1 MAATNK
7 EALWA
12 QGHDETV
19 ELLQNSDD
27 AGAPSAEIHFRTR
40 SYLDNKVSRVNGN
53 TALPDLKTTPVH
65 EYMFRN
71 SGQVF
76 RDEDWKRLKKIAD
89 GNPDEEKIGAFGVG
103 FYSIFSV
110 CEAPIV
116 TSGTQWMGFYFKDG
130 TDQLFV
136 RRGNL
141 PTPSEP
147 VTGTQWTEFSMPL
160 RESSPMP
167 NAFDFTRFLVTSLTF
182 MRTLS
187 EVSIWFD
194 DVRLSI
200 VTKATGPE
208 KALGLPRG
216 LRARSGTGA
225 MTVSKVTSRAL
236 HIKAEVLRWVYSA
249 GSEKP
254 KQEKAPQPTRESFF
268 SSIFSGLSSS
278 QLFTPPRTPQPTEPP
293 KTAAQINEELM
304 GSVDSSV
311 LLAVYSAHAN
321 VKLDPKLAVELQ
333 RSTKKN
339 APSQVRVDL
348 IYTGKDEYDESVAE
362 EEKQKLATGIFKG
375 LRADLDGSGTTK
387 VFIGHSTGQTTG
399 LGGHLSARFIPT
411 VERES
416 IDLQDRN
423 VAVWNRE
430 LLYVGGYLARA
441 AYELEMSQLRE
452 LWDGVSVTGDSSK
465 AESQAWLQ
473 KRATH
478 ALRFFTFHPSHPS
491 LVVSELLE
499 LGFFGCAEQRT
510 FPMLS
515 TKGIL
520 DANRVRMPNPDFSF
534 LETLPVVHPD
544 IVSGA
549 PQMVTALRRRGFLAD
564 IQFKDVLDELRARP
578 LTEKQMV
585 ECLKWRAR
593 LNTDGLRAHEATL
606 RREFLDACI
615 FVPDGEP
622 DKLVALSSVKTFIS
636 PQAAS
641 RIIVDGPL
649 PRHTLPFSVSRQV
662 PAEQLNSMLGWTELS
677 VVEWLSYVVAPDK
690 PHAVE
695 FDIAVS
701 AVWAERV
708 LQCLARDLPTLS
720 QTDKTDVVARLAG
733 VTCIP
738 TKAGM
743 VTPDKAYFMSVN
755 LFQDLPIV
763 ALPKTPAV
771 RGNLEKL
778 LTLLG
783 VRRHVDLQLVFTRMI
798 GAGEWNTYQLVKYL
812 CSVQST
818 LTEDEITR
826 LSATRAFPSE
836 GVDDD
841 KEKLAP
847 GARPQR
853 FAPRDLYEPTDTF
866 RAMNLPVL
874 KWDDTHKWRA
884 SSDEAQFLAKVG
896 LRKFPPLD
904 TLLELASGK
913 DAKAAA
919 TALRY
924 LLDNVGA
931 GQHYE
936 HYHPSRFPNS
946 KFVPA
951 VKPDGTKTMETPL
964 NVFASPDCAVM
975 GFTVLDAALR
985 SEARKLHV
993 DEYPSAAR
1001 LVDVL
1006 SKNPPT
1012 DQATARAWFEFL
1024 AGRSG
1029 DFSPPQFAM
1038 LKTLKFIPATKQVA
1052 GKEQTQLMSPK
1063 EVFFG
1068 GGAHAAKRAHFSQ
1081 LFTFVDFGE
1090 RAKTFLRS
1098 CGVADEPNPDEIVQ
1112 MLIADPKR
1120 FYKLAG
1126 GYDGFLDELRFIAAN
1141 ERSITPST
1149 RAKLKSSPAFVATK
1163 MIPKKIAEKAK
1174 PEDGEDDLYEAVHDL
1189 IVASNAVI
1197 NDDQL
1202 AASLFASEVFCAPQ
1216 EDMLEGFYAQFG
1228 SPRLSGLIKEE
1239 YRVDIEVKDTAA
1251 SGQAE
1256 QIRALIVERLP
1267 LFLNDMRATSRSLE
1281 LSWDWLQKPGN
1292 FYVSMVRKI
1301 IRVITFQQGIAR
1313 KVESQDVSASARHA
1327 TPTSFMSRPGPLALS
1342 LSQSASLDMYDVASG
1357 LCRLILKVP
1366 RSQDSLLLLT
1376 LLTTDLRSLRR
1387 RGYNIDRILQ
1397 RQVAERRAL
1406 QEAAAAERKAEA
1418 EQLAKTQA
1426 TNTRLLS
1433 DDEVL
1438 EPRAGRN
1445 SIDQGRPV
1453 SPDNHRM
1460 SSRLRGLFGIK
1471 SEKHDR
1477 PQGDTASEIE
1487 SPRTPGSTIAPPPPP
1502 SRSTRPQ
1509 LPSVVNTILSK
1520 PEAHAT
1526 PKSEIDRNV
1535 QQAIAGCRPENSTR
1549 LRDRTT
1555 MTMVKEAQNE
1565 GYCDISGRVEDLE
1578 LVGTVSGVKIFIAP
1592 SIPER
1597 QAVFQAKMASIER
1610 FLFVVNPLR
1619 DLYKLPPSSLHI
1631 FLDASGP
1638 TIAFNRGGSLFLNLR
1653 YYEAWHDQDVL
1664 AGKPGNAYKSWFFSL
1679 AHEIAHNLV
1688 QQHDAEHEFYF
1699 STISQAHVSGLATLL
1714 LQHGP

>member
-19 ELLQNSDD
+19 EVNQRALIDKVLARYSGEFTVFRELLQNSDD

-615 FVPDGEP
+615 F
-622 DKLVALSSVKTFIS
+622 TFIS

-701 AVWAERV
+701 AVWRSACCNR
-708 LQCLARDLPTLS
+708 QNRCRRKARRRHMYS
-720 QTDKTDVVARLAG
+720 HQS
-733 VTCIP
+733 
-738 TKAGM
+738 GM

-783 VRRHVDLQLVFTRMI
+783 VRRHVDLQLVFTRII

-826 LSATRAFPSE
+826 LSATRAFPIE

-847 GARPQR
+847 
-853 FAPRDLYEPTDTF
+853 DLYEPTDTF

-924 LLDNVGA
+924 LLDN
-931 GQHYE
+931 

-975 GFTVLDAALR
+975 ASR

-1024 AGRSG
+1024 AGSQWRCT
-1029 DFSPPQFAM
+1029 FSPPQFAM

-1081 LFTFVDFGE
+1081 LFTFVDLANG
-1090 RAKTFLRS
+1090 AKTFLRS

-1120 FYKLAG
+1120 FYKLAAQI
-1126 GYDGFLDELRFIAAN
+1126 IAAN

-1163 MIPKKIAEKAK
+1163 MIPKKIAEKANPRTAK
-1174 PEDGEDDLYEAVHDL
+1174 TTFTRLGR
-1189 IVASNAVI
+1189 IS
-1197 NDDQL
+1197 
-1202 AASLFASEVFCAPQ
+1202 FASEVFCAPQ

-1281 LSWDWLQKPGN
+1281 LSWDGYRSRQLL
-1292 FYVSMVRKI
+1292 
-1301 IRVITFQQGIAR
+1301 RVYGIAR

-1327 TPTSFMSRPGPLALS
+1327 TPTSFI
-1342 LSQSASLDMYDVASG
+1342 QSASLDMYDVASG

-1387 RGYNIDRILQ
+1387 RGYNSESFLIASCK

-1433 DDEVL
+1433 DDE
-1438 EPRAGRN
+1438 
-1445 SIDQGRPV
+1445 GRPV

-1526 PKSEIDRNV
+1526 RK
-1535 QQAIAGCRPENSTR
+1535 AR
-1549 LRDRTT
+1549 LIVTLRGSHNDDH
-1555 MTMVKEAQNE
+1555 